1 MPACSSRVQEEF
13 GSFDQYIWPF
23 VGGRPIQNNWRSLA
37 ELPARTE
44 ISDALSKDLKRRGFT
59 FVGSTICYALMQATG
74 LVNDHFVDCFRQL
87 GGPVTL
93 CLWSRRI
100 AAVEPSDWILDQAG
114 DTKACCPIQ
123 TQPKMHVTQ
132 LNGEAALFGRYCLAA
147 YDEMFDSAA
156 TPRAHYASLHESLI
170 ELGPEELERRDK
182 VADLTMRQQGIT
194 FTVYGRD
201 QGVERIIPFDPIP
214 RLIAPAEWDRI
225 ERGLKQ
231 RVRALNLFIH
241 DVYHERLILKDRI
254 VPPELVFGATGYRR
268 ECVGLQ
274 VPRDVYIH
282 VSGIDLIRD
291 SDGNFLVLEDNGRT
305 PSGVSYVLKNRQ
317 VMKQVFPLLF
327 SQYNVRPVDDY
338 TDNLLAVLRSIAP
351 PGCDDPTVVVLTPG
365 IYNSAYYEHSFL
377 ARQMGVELVEGRDL
391 VLDRGQIFR
400 RTTRG
405 LQRVDVIYRRVDDDF
420 LDPLTFRSDSMLG
433 VAGLIGAYHSGN
445 VGLANALGT
454 GVADDKG
461 IYPFVPE
468 MIRFYLREEPILANV
483 ETFRPLIPSHR
494 QHILANLEKLVVKA
508 VDASGGYGML
518 IGPASTKE
526 QRDEFARKIEANP
539 RGYIA
544 QPTINLSR
552 HPTLVDGRLDGRHV
566 DLRPFVLYGE
576 EIVVM
581 PGGLTRVALPEG
593 SLVVNSSQGGGT
605 KDTWVLHD
613 NAARLAPADA
623 PPEDCART

>member
-1 MPACSSRVQEEF
+1 
-13 GSFDQYIWPF
+13 
-23 VGGRPIQNNWRSLA
+23 
-37 ELPARTE
+37 
-44 ISDALSKDLKRRGFT
+44 
-59 FVGSTICYALMQATG
+59 
-74 LVNDHFVDCFRQL
+74 
-87 GGPVTL
+87 
-93 CLWSRRI
+93 
-100 AAVEPSDWILDQAG
+100 
-114 DTKACCPIQ
+114 
-123 TQPKMHVTQ
+123 MHVTQ
-132 LNGEAALFGRYCLAA
+132 RHDEDAMFGRYHMAA
-147 YDEMFDSAA
+147 YDEMFETRG
-156 TPRAHYASLHESLI
+156 TPRPHYAPLFERLLD
-170 ELGPEELERRDK
+170 LGPDELERRNK

-201 QGVERIIPFDPIP
+201 QDVERIIPFDPIP

-231 RVRALNLFIH
+231 RARALNLFIH
-241 DVYHERLILKDRI
+241 DVYHDRLILKDRV

-268 ECVGLQ
+268 ECAGLQ
-274 VPRDVYIH
+274 VPGGVYIH
-282 VSGIDLIRD
+282 VAGIDLIRD
-291 SDGNFLVLEDNGRT
+291 SDGSFLVLEDNART

-327 SQYNVRPVDDY
+327 DQYNVRPVDDY

-365 IYNSAYYEHSFL
+365 MYNSAYYEHSFL

-391 VLDRGQIFR
+391 VLDRGQIFQ

-433 VAGLIGAYHSGN
+433 VAGLMGAYHSGN

-468 MIRFYLREEPILANV
+468 MIRFYLSEEPILANV
-483 ETFRPLIPSHR
+483 ETFRPLVPSHR
-494 QHILANLEKLVVKA
+494 RHILANLESLVVKA

-518 IGPASTKE
+518 IGPASTRA
-526 QRDEFARKIEANP
+526 QREEFARKIEANP

-544 QPTINLSR
+544 QPTISLSR
-552 HPTLVDGRLDGRHV
+552 HPTFVDGRLDGRHI

-576 EIVVM
+576 DIRIM

-605 KDTWVLHD
+605 KDTWVLYD
-613 NAARLAPADA
+613 GAARPSV
-623 PPEDCART
+623 PVPQEDGLART

>member
-1 MPACSSRVQEEF
+1 
-13 GSFDQYIWPF
+13 
-23 VGGRPIQNNWRSLA
+23 
-37 ELPARTE
+37 
-44 ISDALSKDLKRRGFT
+44 
-59 FVGSTICYALMQATG
+59 MQ
-74 LVNDHFVDCFRQL
+74 
-87 GGPVTL
+87 
-93 CLWSRRI
+93 
-100 AAVEPSDWILDQAG
+100 
-114 DTKACCPIQ
+114 
-123 TQPKMHVTQ
+123 MHVKSRHDQ
-132 LNGEAALFGRYCLAA
+132 SDLFRCYHVAG
-147 YDEMFDSAA
+147 YDEMFDSYDR
-156 TPRAHYASLHESLI
+156 PRPHYAPLHERLI
-170 ELGPEELERRDK
+170 ELGQDELDRRHK

-225 ERGLKQ
+225 ERGVKQ

-241 DVYHERLILKDRI
+241 DVYHERLILKNRI

-268 ECVGLQ
+268 ECVGLH

-291 SDGNFLVLEDNGRT
+291 GDGNYLVLEDNGRT

-317 VMKQVFPLLF
+317 VMKEVFPLLF
-327 SQYNVRPVDDY
+327 EQYNVRPVDDY

-351 PGCDDPTVVVLTPG
+351 PGCEDPTVVVLTPG

-420 LDPLTFRSDSMLG
+420 LDPLTFRSDSVLG

-445 VGLANALGT
+445 IGLANALGT

-468 MIRFYLREEPILANV
+468 MIRFYLSEEPILANV

-494 QHILANLEKLVVKA
+494 QHILENLDKLVVKA
-508 VDASGGYGML
+508 VDGSGGYGML
-518 IGPASTKE
+518 IGPASTRE
-526 QRDEFARKIEANP
+526 QRD
-539 RGYIA
+539 
-544 QPTINLSR
+544 
-552 HPTLVDGRLDGRHV
+552 
-566 DLRPFVLYGE
+566 DLRGKSSTTLAG
-576 EIVVM
+576 
-581 PGGLTRVALPEG
+581 TLP
-593 SLVVNSSQGGGT
+593 S
-605 KDTWVLHD
+605 
-613 NAARLAPADA
+613 
-623 PPEDCART
+623 PPSA

>member
-1 MPACSSRVQEEF
+1 
-13 GSFDQYIWPF
+13 
-23 VGGRPIQNNWRSLA
+23 
-37 ELPARTE
+37 
-44 ISDALSKDLKRRGFT
+44 
-59 FVGSTICYALMQATG
+59 
-74 LVNDHFVDCFRQL
+74 
-87 GGPVTL
+87 
-93 CLWSRRI
+93 
-100 AAVEPSDWILDQAG
+100 
-114 DTKACCPIQ
+114 
-123 TQPKMHVTQ
+123 MHVTKMHD
-132 LNGEAALFGRYCLAA
+132 EVPLFGRYRLEA
-147 YDEMFDSAA
+147 YDEMFEAPDR
-156 TPRAHYASLHESLI
+156 PRAHYAPLYDRLI
-170 ELGPEELERRDK
+170 ELGPDELERRHK

-194 FTVYGRD
+194 FTVYGRE

-214 RLIAPAEWDRI
+214 RLIASAEWDRI

-231 RVRALNLFIH
+231 RVRALNLFIQ
-241 DVYHERLILKDRI
+241 DVYHQRLILKDRV
-254 VPPELVFGATGYRR
+254 VPPDLVFGASGYRR

-291 SDGNFLVLEDNGRT
+291 NEGNYLILEDNCRT
-305 PSGVSYVLKNRQ
+305 PSGVSYVLKNRH
-317 VMKQVFPLLF
+317 VMKQVFTPLF
-327 SQYNVRPVDDY
+327 EQYNVRPVDDY

-351 PGCDDPTVVVLTPG
+351 PGCDDPTVVVLSPG

-377 ARQMGVELVEGRDL
+377 ARQMGIELVEGRDL
-391 VLDRGQIFR
+391 ALDRGQIFR

-420 LDPLTFRSDSMLG
+420 LDPLTFRSDSTLG

-445 VGLANALGT
+445 VGLANSLGT

-461 IYPFVPE
+461 IYPFVPA
-468 MIRFYLREEPILANV
+468 MIRFYLKEEPILENV

-494 QHILANLEKLVVKA
+494 QHILANLESLVVKA
-508 VDASGGYGML
+508 VDSSGGYGML
-518 IGPASTKE
+518 IGPASTKA
-526 QRDEFARKIEANP
+526 QREEFARKIEANP

-544 QPTINLSR
+544 QPTIQLSR
-552 HPTLVDGRLDGRHV
+552 HPTFIDGRLDGRHI

-613 NAARLAPADA
+613 GSSRSLTESAESPLKPI
-623 PPEDCART
+623 EET

>member
-1 MPACSSRVQEEF
+1 MRVNQGQDE
-13 GSFDQYIWPF
+13 
-23 VGGRPIQNNWRSLA
+23 
-37 ELPARTE
+37 T
-44 ISDALSKDLKRRGFT
+44 DLFR
-59 FVGSTICYALMQATG
+59 CYD
-74 LVNDHFVDCFRQL
+74 V
-87 GGPVTL
+87 
-93 CLWSRRI
+93 
-100 AAVEPSDWILDQAG
+100 
-114 DTKACCPIQ
+114 
-123 TQPKMHVTQ
+123 
-132 LNGEAALFGRYCLAA
+132 AA
-147 YDEMFDSAA
+147 YDEMFDSSEC
-156 TPRAHYASLHESLI
+156 PRQHYAALHERLI
-170 ELGPEELERRDK
+170 ELGLEELERRHK

-214 RLIAPAEWDRI
+214 RLIASAEWDRI

-241 DVYHERLILKDRI
+241 DVYHERMILKNRV
-254 VPPELVFGATGYRR
+254 VPPDLVFGATGYRR
-268 ECVGLQ
+268 ECVGLH

-291 SDGNFLVLEDNGRT
+291 PDGDYLVLEDNGRV

-327 SQYNVRPVDDY
+327 QQYNVRPVDDY

-433 VAGLIGAYHSGN
+433 VAGLIGAHHSGN
-445 VGLANALGT
+445 IGLANALGT

-468 MIRFYLREEPILANV
+468 MIRFYLKEEPILANV
-483 ETFRPLIPSHR
+483 ETFRPLVPSHR
-494 QHILANLEKLVVKA
+494 QHILENLDKLVVKA
-508 VDASGGYGML
+508 VDGSGGYGML
-518 IGPASTKE
+518 IGPASTRE
-526 QRDEFARKIEANP
+526 QRDEFARKIVANP

-544 QPTINLSR
+544 QPTISLSR
-552 HPTLVDGRLDGRHV
+552 HPTFVGDRLDARHV

-576 EIVVM
+576 DIVVM

-613 NAARLAPADA
+613 GAARSAPTDTH
-623 PPEDCART
+623 DDDLART

>member
-1 MPACSSRVQEEF
+1 MLTGTSLTAGSERVT
-13 GSFDQYIWPF
+13 S
-23 VGGRPIQNNWRSLA
+23 VCRRSTDRSHHPDRYQPGQ
-37 ELPARTE
+37 PAR
-44 ISDALSKDLKRRGFT
+44 LK
-59 FVGSTICYALMQATG
+59 
-74 LVNDHFVDCFRQL
+74 
-87 GGPVTL
+87 
-93 CLWSRRI
+93 
-100 AAVEPSDWILDQAG
+100 
-114 DTKACCPIQ
+114 
-123 TQPKMHVTQ
+123 PKMHAPQRSGRGRLVRPIPPAPPTTRCS
-132 LNGEAALFGRYCLAA
+132 AHPTCRAL
-147 YDEMFDSAA
+147 
-156 TPRAHYASLHESLI
+156 AHYAPLFEQLI
-170 ELGPEELERRDK
+170 NLGPEELERRNK
-182 VADLTMRQQGIT
+182 LADLTMRQQGIT
-194 FTVYGRD
+194 FTVYGRK

-214 RLIAPAEWDRI
+214 RLIAAAEWDRI

-241 DVYHERLILKDRI
+241 DVYHDRLILKARV

-268 ECVGLQ
+268 DCVGLR
-274 VPRDVYIH
+274 VPGNIYIH
-282 VSGIDLIRD
+282 VAGIDLIRD
-291 SDGNFLVLEDNGRT
+291 SDGRFLVLEDNGRT

-327 SQYNVRPVDDY
+327 DQYNVRPVEDY

-405 LQRVDVIYRRVDDDF
+405 LKRVDVIYRRVDDDF
-420 LDPLTFRSDSMLG
+420 LDPLAFRHDSLLG
-433 VAGLIGAYHSGN
+433 VAGLLGSYQAGN
-445 VGLANALGT
+445 VGLVNALGT

-468 MIRFYLREEPILANV
+468 MIRFFLKEEPIIDNV
-483 ETFRPLIPSHR
+483 ETFRPLVPAHR
-494 QHILANLEKLVVKA
+494 QHILANLDSLVVKA

-518 IGPASTKE
+518 IGPASTQQE
-526 QRDEFARKIEANP
+526 RDEFARRIEANP

-544 QPTINLSR
+544 QPTIALSR
-552 HPTLVDGRLDGRHV
+552 HPTLIDGRLDGRHI
-566 DLRPFVLYGE
+566 DLRPFVLYGDD
-576 EIVVM
+576 ITVM
-581 PGGLTRVALPEG
+581 PGGLTRVALPQG

-613 NAARLAPADA
+613 GPTRAAPLD
-623 PPEDCART
+623 PPHIDFMRT